1 MSPSTPRRGE
11 RTSSAAST
19 ESTREQRRG
28 VLLAIAVIGVTL
40 LVYAQVW
47 IFGFVLI
54 DDAIYVTGNAH
65 VQAGLTQQSIAWS
78 LATFHDANWI
88 PLTWLSLMLD
98 TEIFGVRP
106 GGYHLTN
113 VLLHALNTGLVFVF
127 LAGATQKPA
136 RSAFVAALFALHPL
150 HVESVAWIAERK
162 DVLSTTFGLLSLLAY
177 VRYATGG
184 RRWQLVAAF
193 VLFVC
198 SLMSKST
205 LVTLPCLFLLLD
217 YWPLRR
223 LLLTERFNPSTTVT
237 RRRLWLVAEK
247 LPFLAVSAVFSAI
260 AVISQARADA
270 VRPLTLVPLST
281 RCLNAVVAYAAYVEQ
296 ALFPQNLAVFYAY
309 PAAGIPWPVVATAA
323 AMLIAISVA
332 AFMWARRYPFLFVG
346 WAWYLGTLVPMIGIV
361 QVGNQQRADR
371 YTYFPLIGLF
381 LALTWLIC
389 ELVAASARRKWILP
403 TAAIASLAALVPTTF
418 IQIGYWHDSVALFQH
433 ALESTADNPFMRYS
447 LGTALIEL
455 GRTNEGIDELRAMVR
470 MTPGEADSHYNLAV
484 ALQSAGRLD
493 EAAEEYRATLA
504 IKERH
509 ADADNNLGAIH
520 YQRQQYA
527 DAKRHFLRAI
537 EIHPEHV
544 RSYMNLAMLC
554 IETKEFTDAIAYSQ
568 RGLALSPALV
578 DFHRYIALAL
588 RGQGRFDEAVKQFQL
603 LLSLSP
609 KDAEAQRELEQTRA
623 MSRTGGP
630 SNRAGSP

>member
-1 MSPSTPRRGE
+1 MSPATPRRGE
-11 RTSSAAST
+11 RTSTAAST
-19 ESTREQRRG
+19 ESNREQRRG
-28 VLLAIAVIGVTL
+28 VLLASVVIAVTL

-47 IFGFVLI
+47 IFGFVLL
-54 DDAIYVTGNAH
+54 DDAIYVTGNPH
-65 VQAGLTQQSIAWS
+65 VQAGLTRQSITWS
-78 LATFHDANWI
+78 LGTFHDANWL

-98 TEIFGVRP
+98 TEIYGGRP

-113 VLLHALNTGLVFVF
+113 VLLHSLNTGLVFAF
-127 LAGATQKPA
+127 LARATQKPA

-162 DVLSTTFGLLSLLAY
+162 DVLSTAFGLLSLLAY

-184 RRWQLVAAF
+184 QRGHLVAAF

-198 SLMSKST
+198 SLLSKAT
-205 LVTLPCLFLLLD
+205 LVTLPCVFLLLD

-223 LLLTERFNPSTTVT
+223 IVLTDRSQLQPAEP
-237 RRRLWLVAEK
+237 RRGMRMVAEK
-247 LPFLAVSAVFSAI
+247 LPFLGVSIVFSVI
-260 AVISQARADA
+260 AVIAQVRADA
-270 VRPLTLVPLST
+270 ARPLTLVPLST
-281 RCLNAVVAYAAYVEQ
+281 RCLNAVVAYAAYLEQ
-296 ALFPQNLAVFYAY
+296 ALFPQKLAVFYPY
-309 PAAGIPWPVVATAA
+309 PAAGLPWLVVATAA
-323 AMLIAISVA
+323 AVLVAISVA
-332 AFMWARRYPFLFVG
+332 AIVWARRYPYLFVG

-371 YTYFPLIGLF
+371 YTCFPLIGLF
-381 LALTWLIC
+381 LALTWLFC
-389 ELVAASARRKWILP
+389 ELVAAGARRKWILP
-403 TAAIASLAALVPTTF
+403 VAAIAGLVALVPTTF

-447 LGTALIEL
+447 LGTALIEQ
-455 GRTNEGIDELRAMVR
+455 GRLSEGIDELQAMVR

-484 ALQSAGRLD
+484 ALQSAGRLQ
-493 EAAEEYRATLA
+493 EAADEYRATLA
-504 IKERH
+504 IQERH
-509 ADADNNLGAIH
+509 ADAHNNLGAID
-520 YQRQQYA
+520 YQRHEYA
-527 DAKRHFLRAI
+527 GARQHFLRAI
-537 EIHPEHV
+537 EIHPEHA

-554 IETKEFTDAIAYSQ
+554 VETKEFTEAISYAE
-568 RGLALSPALV
+568 RGLELNPALG
-578 DFHRYIALAL
+578 DFHRYMALAL

-609 KDAEAQRELEQTRA
+609 QDTETRRELEQTRA